1 MKKFHLLF
9 ALFAGFLL
17 NTATAQVNTQY
28 NFGEPFEIGN
38 EKRASFGKDNFSI
51 MVAEVMED
59 SRCPVGINCI
69 WEGLIKLKLNVQKN
83 DKTYTKEITMRG
95 SRDATIEVDG
105 YEIKLLNALSTKTM
119 GLKQYTYTFE
129 VSEAIVTSDK

>member
-1 MKKFHLLF
+1 M
-9 ALFAGFLL
+9 
-17 NTATAQVNTQY
+17 
-28 NFGEPFEIGN
+28 
-38 EKRASFGKDNFSI
+38 
-51 MVAEVMED
+51 
-59 SRCPVGINCI
+59 
-69 WEGLIKLKLNVQKN
+69 KLNVQKN